1 MAYKPYGELT
11 PEQKQQFPDE
21 AMYKQFMD
29 ATQTSTEQTLTDP
42 SDFVQ
47 AQVGSQ
53 LLQPQLAAGT
63 AVTPNLAL

>member
-1 MAYKPYGELT
+1 MAYKPYTELT

-21 AMYKQFMD
+21 AAYKQFMD

-47 AQVGSQ
+47 VLVLCRVYMPLIISH
-53 LLQPQLAAGT
+53 
-63 AVTPNLAL
+63 